1 MFCANI
7 DISDNHFE
15 NNYGCGNAVGGV
27 IRFQCIKQSAT
38 STGDYDQYADF
49 SIGDEG
55 DTVAE
60 AYFNIDTSTANFP
73 DTNQDI

>member
-1 MFCANI
+1 
-7 DISDNHFE
+7 
-15 NNYGCGNAVGGV
+15 VGGV